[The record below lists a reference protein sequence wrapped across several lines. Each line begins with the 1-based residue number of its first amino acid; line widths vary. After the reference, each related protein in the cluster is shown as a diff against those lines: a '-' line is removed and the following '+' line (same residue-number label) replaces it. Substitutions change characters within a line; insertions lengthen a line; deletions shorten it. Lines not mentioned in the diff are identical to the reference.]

1 MPKRRHH
8 SGICEQANCPLFGK
22 IKDNGCFMRI
32 AAQKRHE
39 AVVACRRL
47 LHNAGIATDDQ
58 WL

>member
-1 MPKRRHH
+1 
-8 SGICEQANCPLFGK
+8 
-22 IKDNGCFMRI
+22 MRI

-58 WL
+58 WLLGLVGITHDGFLVSPACVRQLRTK